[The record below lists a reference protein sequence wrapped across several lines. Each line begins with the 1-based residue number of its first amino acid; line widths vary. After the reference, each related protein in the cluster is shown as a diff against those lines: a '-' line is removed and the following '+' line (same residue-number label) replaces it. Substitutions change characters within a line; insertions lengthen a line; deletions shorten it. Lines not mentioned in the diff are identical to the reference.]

1 MGASVRAT
9 ATRILFALTVCALA
23 AMARAETG
31 VTATEVLVGMSNA
44 QSGPASALGKN
55 LKAGAAAYFAK
66 VNAAGGV
73 HGRKVK
79 LVSYDDGYEPD
90 RAVAMTEKLIN
101 EDKVFTLFGY
111 VGTPTSSAVLP
122 LVSKAGIPYVAP
134 FTGAELL
141 RTPVN
146 RVVFNVRA
154 SYFDETEAMVERLTR
169 DLGVKKIGVFI
180 QDDAYGNAG
189 KAGVMRALVK
199 NNMTLAGEGKY
210 KRNTVEIDSA
220 LAALK
225 QANPEA
231 VVMVG
236 AYKAC
241 AAFVKQ
247 ARAAGFRPRF
257 LNVSFVG
264 TSDFIKEA
272 GADAEGV
279 YITQV
284 MPSPDDAAVS
294 LVKQYQADMK
304 AAGNSETDY
313 TSLEG
318 YVGAVVLVE
327 ALRKAGPTPTR
338 PAFVDALE
346 GLQADLGGVKVE
358 YSARSHQGLKGI
370 FHTVVKGGRPV
381 PVQTY

>member
-1 MGASVRAT
+1 MNHN
-9 ATRILFALTVCALA
+9 ATRRILLACLLA
-23 AMARAETG
+23 AAGLARAETG

-44 QSGPASALGKN
+44 QSGPASGLGTR
-55 LKAGAAAYFAK
+55 LKAGAQAYFAR

-73 HGRKVK
+73 HGRRIK

-146 RVVFNVRA
+146 KVVFNVRA
-154 SYFDETEAMVERLTR
+154 SYFDETEGMVERLTR
-169 DLGVKKIGVFI
+169 DLGVRKIGVFI

-199 NNMTLAGEGKY
+199 NNLTLAGEGKY
-210 KRNTVEIDSA
+210 KRNTIEIEPG

-225 QANPEA
+225 AANPEA

-236 AYKAC
+236 TYKAC
-241 AAFVKQ
+241 AEFVRQ
-247 ARAAGFRPRF
+247 ARASGFKPRF

-264 TSDFIKEA
+264 TSDFIQAA

-284 MPSPDDAAVS
+284 MPSPDDAGLP
-294 LVKQYQADMK
+294 LVRQYQSDMK
-304 AAGNSETDY
+304 AAGNAETDY

-318 YVGAVVLVE
+318 YVDAVVLVE
-327 ALRKAGPTPTR
+327 ALRKAGPALTR
-338 PAFVDALE
+338 PAFMAAMEALT
-346 GLQADLGGVKVE
+346 ADLGGVKVE
-358 YSARSHQGLKGI
+358 YSPRSHQGLRGI
-370 FHTVVKGGRPV
+370 YHTVVKGGRPV
-381 PVQTY
+381 PVLKY